1 MMDNTRHEKLEE
13 LLYKLRRARWLHRRA
28 SKYYQPRNN
37 VLLAL
42 SFIVSGSIS
51 ILSITNTDSSSN
63 NNNHTKQRQYI
74 GYAITLIGFV
84 NGLITL
90 ISNQLDYK
98 TKINNN
104 NLASKAYDRL
114 ITQVSFEIN
123 FPCEVP
129 INEFVGLVEENI
141 LKLKNEL
148 EVMTESRFEKEI
160 NRMIDNGF
168 DISSDAG
175 YMPKKSFFSF
185 LNKKNNQSTLSDLDS
200 ECKTTNPIKKHQQN
214 KKDSDFIKQYKD
226 KIIQET
232 ILNNQCNYSH
242 NSHNSHNSNYSDNSI
257 SNDYR
262 TKEPK
267 YHPHFKDQCQN
278 TSKTYET
285 VTKDKSTTSNININ
299 IDESQ
304 PLEPIK
310 SYSIFNFIR
319 SFFSSSDKTIDTQ
332 VEEQTESEVESKES
346 SEISININHHPRLSK
361 ISEHENE
368 NENELS
374 QSNQLSL
381 ISHESQNSNSLPRNE
396 SSRSQS
402 SRPLPLSVF
411 NMRKI

>member
-1 MMDNTRHEKLEE
+1 MYNPSITDDTRHEKLEE

-28 SKYYQPRNN
+28 TKYYQPRNN
-37 VLLAL
+37 IILAL

-51 ILSITNTDSSSN
+51 ILSITNTDSSNNINSN
-63 NNNHTKQRQYI
+63 QRQYI
-74 GYAITLIGFV
+74 GYAITLIGFI

-123 FPCEVP
+123 FPSEVP

-175 YMPKKSFFSF
+175 YMPKKPFFNF
-185 LNKKNNQSTLSDLDS
+185 FNKKNKDHNISDLDS

-214 KKDSDFIKQYKD
+214 KKDSEFIKQYKK

-232 ILNNQCNYSH
+232 MLDDIDPHNY
-242 NSHNSHNSNYSDNSI
+242 
-257 SNDYR
+257 NDEYR
-262 TKEPK
+262 
-267 YHPHFKDQCQN
+267 YHPHFEDQPIPTPIHIPEKF
-278 TSKTYET
+278 TS
-285 VTKDKSTTSNININ
+285 SSNNNCNIN
-299 IDESQ
+299 IDIDESHTPPQ
-304 PLEPIK
+304 SEYETEPETEPETEREHTK

-319 SFFSSSDKTIDTQ
+319 SFFSSSMNKNIEQKTSLNQTLSNDVADPPVSTVALVYEPTQ
-332 VEEQTESEVESKES
+332 LSTQSHPSLESESNNYTMSQRMNS
-346 SEISININHHPRLSK
+346 SNK
-361 ISEHENE
+361 
-368 NENELS
+368 
-374 QSNQLSL
+374 
-381 ISHESQNSNSLPRNE
+381 RNE
-396 SSRSQS
+396 SSQSRSQS